1 MRTLLSLFCRLPFGV
16 GAAVFVGVC
25 VCGVG
30 CAKPQVVRKEP
41 PPVISA
47 AREGPAPAQGDSL
60 GGATRPAPLPDAP
73 LETVEGEKR
82 SSEEFRKAVRRYTLV
97 MAGADARELFLSL
110 AKETDFNLVLSPEV
124 SGTVTMD
131 IKEATAPEIMEEAC
145 GLLGC
150 RVELSGKMVRILPEK
165 RLTRVF
171 RMDYLLTGRSGSG
184 SLTASTST
192 GSGSSSSG
200 SGTASAGGSSGSS
213 GGESESSNSINT
225 EEKFDLW
232 SGILE
237 EVQSLLSG
245 GDGKVVVNR
254 AAGTLAVTDYP
265 ANLERVEDYLK
276 VLESRM
282 RNGVMIETRILEVT
296 LNDETKYGINWTAL
310 PDLSSLSLS
319 GSLSGGATARQALS
333 AGTTAFQIG
342 VAGGKFNAVVD
353 ALAEQGQINVLS
365 APKVSTLNNQKA
377 IIRIGRQDVFFRA
390 VVTPATTTSA
400 AFVTFTPDT
409 ITVGIILSVTPQIGR
424 DGKVMLA
431 IHPSI
436 TEKVGDATAPDG
448 NTAPIVDVRETNTMV
463 TVQDGETVFI
473 GGLMQERTQEII
485 KSVPLLGDIPFLG
498 ALFRNTDQIK
508 KKTELVILITP
519 RLIRDVN
526 AAEIAVEEQKRLF
539 GSDRG
544 YHVGGKPWVY
554 GTEGELKGLRPWD

>member
-1 MRTLLSLFCRLPFGV
+1 
-16 GAAVFVGVC
+16 
-25 VCGVG
+25 
-30 CAKPQVVRKEP
+30 
-41 PPVISA
+41 
-47 AREGPAPAQGDSL
+47 
-60 GGATRPAPLPDAP
+60 
-73 LETVEGEKR
+73 
-82 SSEEFRKAVRRYTLV
+82 

-110 AKETDFNLVLSPEV
+110 AKENEFNLVLSPEV
-124 SGTVTMD
+124 SGTITMD
-131 IKEATAPEIMEEAC
+131 IKEATAPEIMEEVC

-150 RVELSGKMVRILPEK
+150 RVELSGNMVRVLPEK
-165 RLTRVF
+165 RATRIF
-171 RMDYLLTGRSGSG
+171 RMDYLLTSRSGSG

-192 GSGSSSSG
+192 GGGSSSSG
-200 SGTASAGGSSGSS
+200 SGTASATGSSGSS
-213 GGESESSNSINT
+213 GGESESRNT
-225 EEKFDLW
+225 ISTDEKFDLW

-245 GDGKVVVNR
+245 GDGKAVVNR

-265 ANLERVEDYLK
+265 VNLDRVADYLK

-282 RNGVMIETRILEVT
+282 RNGVMIETKILEVT
-296 LNDETKYGINWTAL
+296 LSDETKYGINWTAL

-319 GSLSGGATARQALS
+319 GSLTGGATARQALP

-342 VAGGKFNAVVD
+342 VAGGKFNAVID

-436 TEKVGDATAPDG
+436 TEKVGEATAPDG

-519 RLIRDVN
+519 RLLREGD
-526 AAEIAVEEQKRLF
+526 AAGIAGEEQKRLF